1 MKIQKGLSICVVSAI
16 MLILC
21 IFTPITAYSQLS
33 RGKFITIYCGHEPG
47 STPDIT
53 ARVLADVIRRQQGI
67 TVIVEN
73 RPGGGAT
80 LAAAHTATRKSDGYS
95 VAILSSTALAVRPQ
109 ILNVAYD
116 PFKDFT
122 YILAYS
128 IFPAGICV
136 KNDSPF
142 KSIQE
147 LLEQARMKPGVIT
160 YSSTGIGSAS
170 QMAVEYLAK
179 QAKVSFFHVGYKGG
193 PSASTALLGGHVD
206 FNAGAGIHL
215 NYTKQGLF
223 RTLAVTAAEG
233 RHPQFPDV
241 PILQEFGYTDVPPA
255 RYLLIAPKGL
265 SGPVF
270 KNLEDTFRQAAY
282 SPEFQ
287 KVLSNQYLPFTFKDR
302 RQLEAEFP
310 THYQFWG
317 VLLKEFGVK
326 Q

>member
-1 MKIQKGLSICVVSAI
+1 MKIQKGLLSYVGRLI

-21 IFTPITAYSQLS
+21 TLFPITASSQVLS
-33 RGKFITIYCGHEPG
+33 GKYITIYCGHEPG

-53 ARVLADVIRRQQGI
+53 ARVLADVIKRQQGV
-67 TVIVEN
+67 TVVIEN

-80 LAAAHTATRKSDGYS
+80 IAAAHTAAKKPDGYS
-95 VAILSSTALAVRPQ
+95 LAILSSTALAVRPQ
-109 ILNVAYD
+109 LLKVAYD

-122 YILAYS
+122 YIFAYS

-136 KNDSPF
+136 KKDSPF

-147 LLEQARMKPGVIT
+147 LLEHARMKPGVIT

-179 QAKVSFFHVGYKGG
+179 QAKVSFFHVPYKGG
-193 PSASTALLGGHVD
+193 PSASTAVLGGHVD
-206 FNAGAGIHL
+206 FNAGAGMHL
-215 NYTKQGLF
+215 NYTKQGIF
-223 RTLAVTAAEG
+223 RMLALTASEE

-241 PILQEFGYTDVPPA
+241 PILQELGYKDVPPA

-265 SGPVF
+265 PDPVF
-270 KNLEDTFRQAAY
+270 KKLEDTFRQAAY

-287 KVLSNQYLPFTFKDR
+287 EALTKQYLPFTFKDR

-317 VLLKEFGVK
+317 VLSKEFGVK